1 MRKKASIWFSV
12 LFYLTAA
19 SVVFGQPNLTVEGPE
34 SAARLDAKI
43 IEDGKLLISVE
54 DEQGEPIRNLSREDF
69 TVLLKGKKAKVLSV
83 EPLETSQ
90 DVSLN
95 IVMVVDNSASMKQR
109 NAVEPVLSAMDK
121 ILDILRPIDNL
132 QMVVFKDGETMSFN
146 EYKLHVVTRQSSDPA
161 QLKAFLQESYGRG
174 LTEKTYLYEAMLA
187 GLSVVRNM
195 PDDAHKFMVVFSDG
209 EDINS
214 AFESSLVQKAA
225 RDIPNFE
232 AYSIDYMPGKKLD
245 PFLSSF
251 SLDHGGKAWKATD
264 AADLA
269 PLFEEVSSKLIHRYV
284 LAYKFLYPPKGTAA
298 LAPGRITVEEITT
311 IDSSPMLNYVYF
323 DEGQGVLPERYKQFA
338 RQEDTVQFSEKA
350 LRGGLDKY
358 HNVLN
363 VLGSR
368 LRAEPNATIRLVG
381 CNSHYGKERGRTD
394 LSRARAESVR
404 AYLQY
409 MWGIAPSRMEV
420 EVRNLPKVP
429 STSRIEEGRAENRR
443 VEILCDAP
451 GILDTVQSTYIE
463 IRSDAESIEL
473 TPRFS
478 AEHGLKSWEMEVFSD
493 SGTVWTTRGDGAPPA
508 TIVFPADM
516 FTPEK
521 LSTFGTLKAKIAVVD
536 AEGQAFE
543 TVTAPIAIDFIQLEK
558 QKAQNLGY
566 MVEEKYALI
575 LFDFDRAEIKERNAA
590 IVEQIVARMTAR
602 PDAAVNIVGH
612 TDDIGKEAYNMKLSE
627 RRAKAVYNQIVSA
640 MGDFGGR
647 VVQYSGVGPADPLY
661 PNDLPENRALNRTVT
676 VTLIYEMKE

>member
-1 MRKKASIWFSV
+1 MRKKTSIWFSII
-12 LFYLTAA
+12 FCLTAA
-19 SVVFGQPNLTVEGPE
+19 SVAFGQPNLTVEGPE
-34 SAARLDAKI
+34 SAARIDSKI
-43 IEDGKLLISVE
+43 LEEGKLLVTVE
-54 DEQGEPIRNLSREDF
+54 DEKGEPIRNLSREDF
-69 TVLLKGKKAKVLSV
+69 TVLLNGKKAKVLSV

-109 NAVEPVLSAMDK
+109 NAVQPVLSAMDN
-121 ILDILRPIDNL
+121 LLSILRPIDNL
-132 QMVVFKDGETMSFN
+132 NMVVFKDGETMSFN
-146 EYKLHVVTRQSSDPA
+146 EYKLHVVTKKSSNPA
-161 QLKAFLQESYGRG
+161 ELKAFLQESYGRG

-195 PDDAHKFMVVFSDG
+195 PGETHKFMVVFSDG

-232 AYSIDYMPGKKLD
+232 VYSIDYMPGKKLD
-245 PFLSSF
+245 PFLSAF

-284 LAYKFLYPPKGTAA
+284 LAYRFLYPPKGTAA
-298 LAPGRITVEEITT
+298 LAPRRITVEEITT

-323 DEGQGVLPERYKQFA
+323 DEEQGVLPERYRRFA
-338 RQEDTVQFSEKA
+338 RQQDTAQFSEKA

-368 LRAEPNATIRLVG
+368 LRARPNATVRLVG
-381 CNSHYGKERGRTD
+381 CNSNYGKERGRAD

-409 MWGIAPSRMEV
+409 IWGIDISRMAV
-420 EVRNLPKVP
+420 EARNLPKVP

-451 GILDTVQSTYIE
+451 GILYTVQSTYIE
-463 IRSDAESIEL
+463 VRSDAESIEL
-473 TPRFS
+473 IPRFTS
-478 AEHGLKSWEMEVFSD
+478 EHGLKSWKMEVFSD
-493 SGTVWTTRGDGAPPA
+493 SGSVWTTRGDGAPPA
-508 TIVFPADM
+508 RILFPADV
-516 FTPEK
+516 FTPEN
-521 LSTFGTLKAKIAVVD
+521 LSKFGMLKAKVTLVD

-543 TVTAPIAIDFIQLEK
+543 TVTAPIVIDFIQLEK
-558 QKAQNLGY
+558 QKAENLGY

-575 LFDFDRAEIKERNAA
+575 LFDFDRADIKDRNAA
-590 IVEQIVARMTAR
+590 IVEQIVARMNAR

-612 TDDIGKEAYNMKLSE
+612 TDDIGKESYNVKLSE
-627 RRAKAVYNQIVSA
+627 RRAKAVYDQIASA
-640 MGDFGGR
+640 VGDFGGR
-647 VVQYSGVGPADPLY
+647 VVQYSGVGPSDPLY